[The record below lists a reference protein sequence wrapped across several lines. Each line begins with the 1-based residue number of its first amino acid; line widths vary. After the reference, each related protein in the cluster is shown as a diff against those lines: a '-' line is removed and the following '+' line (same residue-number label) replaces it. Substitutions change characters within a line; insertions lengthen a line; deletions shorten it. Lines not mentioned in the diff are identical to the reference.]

1 MVSTVSDY
9 MGQRSALSVLSAHHF
24 LTSLSLNSYLEKL
37 MEPDISTDAF
47 SLHLC
52 VKMAPNTFV
61 SLQSVQSS
69 PKHFRLKKN
78 GTGQHEI
85 VPHCSMASV
94 FLTGLQLNALVQ
106 SRSEAIPE
114 GFDDPIILSSLKVS
128 VLGHCSSLQASLA
141 VLLSQHTLTHFPTS
155 LFPQLPPHL
164 SRLDVSVAQSAGLCS
179 LLEAGCS
186 NASITAA
193 ARVVTREVSHKAL
206 LMWEN
211 VRNQPPES
219 NHNPPPSASVNNK
232 LMLSVSLPR
241 LCVDVAAPHTG
252 RVEPSTG
259 GLDLLVAAGI
269 GEAWWGRV
277 QRVARA
283 VEELLATK
291 ASRGKAIMLAL
302 LSNAARSPL
311 HYKVRWGTCTVLCTV
326 NHFYRI
332 ARYIGGN

>member
-1 MVSTVSDY
+1 
-9 MGQRSALSVLSAHHF
+9 
-24 LTSLSLNSYLEKL
+24 

-47 SLHLC
+47 SLRLG
-52 VKMAPNTFV
+52 VKMAPNTFA

-69 PKHFRLKKN
+69 PKRFRLRKK

-85 VPHCSMASV
+85 VPHCSMASIFV
-94 FLTGLQLNALVQ
+94 TGLQLNALVH
-106 SRSEAIPE
+106 SRSEAVPE
-114 GFDDPIILSSLKVS
+114 EFDEPILLSSLKVS

-141 VLLSQHTLTHFPTS
+141 VLLSQHTLKQFHTS

-206 LMWEN
+206 LTWEN

-219 NHNPPPSASVNNK
+219 NRNRPPSRSVERVNNK

-259 GLDLLVAAGI
+259 GLDLLVVAGM
-269 GEAWWGRV
+269 GEAWWSRV
-277 QRVARA
+277 QRAGQA
-283 VEELLATK
+283 VKELLATK
-291 ASRGKAIMLAL
+291 ASKDKAIMLAL
-302 LSNAARSPL
+302 LSNATRSPL
-311 HYKVRWGTCTVLCTV
+311 HYKVCWSTCTVHLTLNTNTFMHCKPFLCTLCSKTV
-326 NHFYRI
+326 MACVLIVPPSVHPL
-332 ARYIGGN
+332 